1 LGKDTAAATTTDNT
15 PSSDKLQPA
24 LQLQQ
29 KGTNMVNNIIFVPCH
44 ESNHG
49 SVPKPTKTVHQ
60 KDKSISDIES
70 SDKDVPTARTRK
82 HKKSIAKISG
92 GNSSSFSPK

>member
-15 PSSDKLQPA
+15 PASVKFQPA
-24 LQLQQ
+24 LPLQQ
-29 KGTNMVNNIIFVPCH
+29 KGTSMMKLITFGPCH

-49 SVPKPTKTVHQ
+49 SAPQPTKTVHQ
-60 KDKSISDIES
+60 KDKSINDIDS
-70 SDKDVPTARTRK
+70 SDEDILTTRNRK

-92 GNSSSFSPK
+92 GNSSSSHRK